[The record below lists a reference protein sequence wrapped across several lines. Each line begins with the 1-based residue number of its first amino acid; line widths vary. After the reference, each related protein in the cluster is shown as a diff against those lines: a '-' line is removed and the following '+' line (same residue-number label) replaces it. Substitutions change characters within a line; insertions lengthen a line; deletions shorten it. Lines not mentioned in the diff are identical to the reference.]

1 MLRKMRIKMRSE
13 NFQRLIDKYGEGRLN
28 VGVDG
33 EEFLYFFSEG
43 QEYIAYENG
52 DIAELYQ
59 EDRKTDN
66 FAEAWGW
73 GNDKGEGY
81 SIGEE
86 YQSPI
91 EAAQSDGLTCIIQI
105 STDGS
110 VLGYK
115 EDGSAIVV
123 CDSHGPWA
131 VDVTDYME

>member
-1 MLRKMRIKMRSE
+1 MLRKRRVKMRSE
-13 NFQRLIDKYGEGRLN
+13 NFQRLIDKYGEERLN

-52 DIAELYQ
+52 DIAELY
-59 EDRKTDN
+59 EDNKTDN
-66 FAEAWGW
+66 FIEAWRW

-81 SIGEE
+81 SIGKE
-86 YQSPI
+86 YHSPMQ
-91 EAAQSDGLTCIIQI
+91 AAQSEGLTCIIQI

-110 VLGYK
+110 VLGYDS
-115 EDGSAIVV
+115 EGRVIVV

>member
-1 MLRKMRIKMRSE
+1 MLSERIVKMRSK
-13 NFQRLIDKYGEGRLN
+13 NFQRLIDKYGEDRIN

-52 DIAELYQ
+52 DIAELY
-59 EDRKTDN
+59 EDKKTDN
-66 FAEAWGW
+66 FIEAWRW

-86 YQSPI
+86 YQSPM

-123 CDSHGPWA
+123 CWSHGPWA